1 MSIRRLPLVLCFH
14 VKRFEHGG
22 GTQRPKKLDVPMR
35 FPLQGLD
42 MAPFTTSEV
51 LRGRAGGSRCSSTGA
66 ADAAAA
72 ADGDSAAGNGDAAA
86 VEGSDKQA
94 AKQPDKQQTTAA
106 AAGSDDPV
114 SFQQQ
119 CLYELFGVVS
129 HHGDMASG
137 HYVSYVKCEGHWYL
151 VNDPWVVAVS
161 EADVAQ
167 VQAYMLFYAQ
177 EYLFGSGS
185 SSKSSNV
192 LGKQLVA
199 AAAAVGTAAGKEQQ
213 QGAAGAAVAV
223 KAEPTADLAAVK
235 LEPSAAVEVK
245 KEPAPL
251 AATTAAAAAAPTVKA
266 EPVQLSSRPTA
277 AAAAAAAP
285 ASLVIAE
292 QRPISPDLGF
302 ISPSILKPN
311 SAAAGLP
318 LLPGLGGGLGSPQL
332 GGGGLLSAMSLD
344 GLVSAA
350 AGVPG
355 CDDDGEMLVPGL
367 QEEQASAAGL
377 DMAML

>member
-1 MSIRRLPLVLCFH
+1 
-14 VKRFEHGG
+14 
-22 GTQRPKKLDVPMR
+22 MR

-51 LRGRAGGSRCSSTGA
+51 LRGRAGGSRCSSTA
-66 ADAAAA
+66 AADNGDAAA
-72 ADGDSAAGNGDAAA
+72 GKGDAAA
-86 VEGSDKQA
+86 VEEGSGKEAD
-94 AKQPDKQQTTAA
+94 KQPDTQHTTAA

-185 SSKSSNV
+185 SSKSSSV
-192 LGKQLVA
+192 LGKQLAAAA
-199 AAAAVGTAAGKEQQ
+199 AAAAVAAVDKEKQQ
-213 QGAAGAAVAV
+213 QGTAGAAVV
-223 KAEPTADLAAVK
+223 LKVEPTAADVAAVK
-235 LEPSAAVEVK
+235 LEPVCAALEVK

-251 AATTAAAAAAPTVKA
+251 AATP
-266 EPVQLSSRPTA
+266 A
-277 AAAAAAAP
+277 AAAAAAAAAGNPVVKAEPTQPISRPTAAAP
-285 ASLVIAE
+285 ASLILGE
-292 QRPISPDLGF
+292 QRPVSPELGLT
-302 ISPSILKPN
+302 SPSILKP
-311 SAAAGLP
+311 SPAAAATG
-318 LLPGLGGGLGSPQL
+318 LPGLGIGLGGGLTLGSPQL
-332 GGGGLLSAMSLD
+332 GGGGLLAAMSLD

-350 AGVPG
+350 AGVGG

-367 QEEQASAAGL
+367 LEEQASAAGL